1 MTFTIAERGAGAH
14 AAPVRKLVGRLRV
27 CHALACGLIVSLV
40 ACNGGVGSTVPPQ
53 PTATGSALATTGT
66 APTPK
71 FDPTGIL
78 LVGVGE
84 QVQAR
89 PPSEEF
95 AVALSDAMQ
104 LAQANGSDLG
114 YPWIDPSSGELVL
127 SVVTPHGR
135 ELVAAASITVPHRTR
150 DVSQGAAELRRIQDD
165 VTFLHS
171 RGVPH
176 SELIYA
182 TGPDQRDNRV
192 LIVISA
198 MSPSLLG
205 YLAAHYSPDALALQV
220 DPAGAGG
227 APATTP

>member
-1 MTFTIAERGAGAH
+1 VF
-14 AAPVRKLVGRLRV
+14 
-27 CHALACGLIVSLV
+27 LV
-40 ACNGGVGSTVPPQ
+40 ACNGGVVGPTVTSL
-53 PTATGSALATTGT
+53 PTATGSALATTGN

-89 PPSEEF
+89 PPSEDF

-104 LAQANGSDLG
+104 LAEANGTDLG
-114 YPWIDPSSGELVL
+114 DPWIDPSSGELVL
-127 SVVTPHGR
+127 SVVTSRGR
-135 ELVAAASITVPHRTR
+135 EIVEAASITVPHRTR
-150 DVSQGAAELRRIQDD
+150 DVSHGAAELRRIQDD

-171 RGVPH
+171 RGMPD

-182 TGPDQRDNRV
+182 TSPDQRDNRA

-198 MSPSLLG
+198 MSRPLLE
-205 YLAAHYSPDALALQV
+205 YLAEHYPVDALAVEV
-220 DPAGAGG
+220 DPSG
-227 APATTP
+227 APAGSLSPSQ